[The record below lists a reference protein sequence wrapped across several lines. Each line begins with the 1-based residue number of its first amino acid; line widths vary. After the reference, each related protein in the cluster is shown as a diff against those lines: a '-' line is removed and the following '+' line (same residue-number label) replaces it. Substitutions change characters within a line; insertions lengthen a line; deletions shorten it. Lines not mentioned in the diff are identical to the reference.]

1 MPSIKNRIRKREER
15 EKENDSQSPL
25 SSKRGEWTKLR
36 AHRQLRLVI
45 RAFIHMSIRSGD
57 FLTDHQAGVVE
68 EVKKGSKYRDINI
81 MASKVQ
87 LSVRDAGN

>member
-25 SSKRGEWTKLR
+25 SSKRGEWTKIRKLR
-36 AHRQLRLVI
+36 AQRQLRLVI

-68 EVKKGSKYRDINI
+68 EVKKAQI
-81 MASKVQ
+81 
-87 LSVRDAGN
+87 

>member
-36 AHRQLRLVI
+36 AQRQLRLVVV

-68 EVKKGSKYRDINI
+68 EVKKAQI
-81 MASKVQ
+81 
-87 LSVRDAGN
+87 